1 MVHGARQN
9 QAGAGEGDVKKVTRR
24 LAGIILLAATGAA
37 FAEGGAPPIPAPG
50 VSSFEREASLQRGAR
65 DFANYC
71 LNCHSA
77 QYMRYNRLTD
87 LGLTEDQ
94 IRDNL
99 MFATDKIGS
108 PMTVAMRRSDAAA
121 WLGSP
126 PPDLSV
132 EARVRGR
139 DWLYS
144 YLLAFYRDDTSA
156 TGWNNLVF
164 PNVGMPHVLWN
175 LSGTQKLVETEYDD
189 QEKAEAAAIAA
200 KALALVEP
208 AAGGKYV
215 VKTLTE
221 EKPGTLSSVEYKAFV
236 GDLVNYLDYISEPV
250 KSERINIGIVVLIF
264 LGVLFALVYSLKRDY
279 WKEIH

>member
-1 MVHGARQN
+1 MTA
-9 QAGAGEGDVKKVTRR
+9 TRR
-24 LAGIILLAATGAA
+24 LVGIILFAAAGVALAQGV
-37 FAEGGAPPIPAPG
+37 APLLPAPG
-50 VSSFEREASLQRGAR
+50 VSSFERDASLQRGAR

-71 LNCHSA
+71 LNCHGA

-87 LGLTEDQ
+87 LGLTEEQ
-94 IRDNL
+94 IENNL

-108 PMTVAMRRSDAAA
+108 TMTVAMSRSDASA
-121 WLGSP
+121 WLGTP

-144 YLLAFYRDDTSA
+144 YMLAFYRDDKSA

-164 PNVGMPHVLWN
+164 PNVAMPHVLWN
-175 LSGTQKLVETEYDD
+175 LSGTQKLVETEYENE
-189 QEKAEAAAIAA
+189 EKAEAAAIAA

-208 AAGGKYV
+208 AGGGKYV
-215 VKTLTE
+215 VKTLAE
-221 EKPGTLSSVEYKAFV
+221 AAPGTLSSLEYKALV
-236 GDLVNYLDYISEPV
+236 GDLVNYLDYIGEPV
-250 KSERINIGIVVLIF
+250 KNERINIGIVVLIF

-279 WKEIH
+279 WKEVH

>member
-1 MVHGARQN
+1 MTA
-9 QAGAGEGDVKKVTRR
+9 TRR
-24 LAGIILLAATGAA
+24 LAGIILFAAAGVAL
-37 FAEGGAPPIPAPG
+37 AEGGAPLLSAPG
-50 VSSFEREASLQRGAR
+50 VSSFERDASLQRGAR

-87 LGLTEDQ
+87 LGLTEEQ
-94 IRDNL
+94 IEDNL

-108 PMTVAMRRSDAAA
+108 TMTVAMSWSDASA

-126 PPDLSV
+126 APDLSV

-144 YLLAFYRDDTSA
+144 YLLAFYRDDKSA

-164 PNVGMPHVLWN
+164 PNVAMPHVLWN
-175 LSGTQKLVETEYDD
+175 LSGTQKLVETEYENE
-189 QEKAEAAAIAA
+189 EKAEAAAIAA

-208 AAGGKYV
+208 AGSGKYV
-215 VKTLTE
+215 VKTLAEST
-221 EKPGTLSSVEYKAFV
+221 PGTLSSVEYKTLV
-236 GDLVNYLDYISEPV
+236 GDLVNYLDYIGEPV
-250 KSERINIGIVVLIF
+250 KNERINIGIVVLIY

-279 WKEIH
+279 WKEVH

>member
-1 MVHGARQN
+1 MNTARI
-9 QAGAGEGDVKKVTRR
+9 
-24 LAGIILLAATGAA
+24 LAGIVLFAAAGVAL
-37 FAEGGAPPIPAPG
+37 AEGGAPLLPAPG
-50 VSSFEREASLQRGAR
+50 VRSFERDASLQRGAR

-87 LGLTEDQ
+87 LGLSEEQ
-94 IRDNL
+94 IEHNL

-108 PMTVAMRRSDAAA
+108 TMTVAMSRSDASA

-144 YLLAFYRDDTSA
+144 YLLAFYRDDKSA
-156 TGWNNLVF
+156 SGWNNLVF
-164 PNVGMPHVLWN
+164 PNVAMPHVLWN
-175 LSGTQKLVETEYDD
+175 LSGQKKLVETEYEDRD
-189 QEKAEAAAIAA
+189 KAEAAAIAG
-200 KALALVEP
+200 KGLVLLEP
-208 AAGGKYV
+208 AVGGKYV
-215 VKTLTE
+215 VKTLTD
-221 EKPGTLSSVEYKAFV
+221 GTRGAMTNVEYEMFV
-236 GDLVNYLDYISEPV
+236 SDLVNYLDYIGEPA

-279 WKEIH
+279 WKEVH